1 MNKNKKQQNIVVLIM
16 ITCLMAILFG
26 VGFLRIGGRS
36 LPQQKKS
43 ILPGI
48 GKIINTQIKEK
59 KASKV

>member
-1 MNKNKKQQNIVVLIM
+1 MDKNKKQQNIVILI
-16 ITCLMAILFG
+16 IIISVMAILFG

-48 GKIINTQIKEK
+48 SKIITAQLNDK
-59 KASKV
+59 K

>member
-1 MNKNKKQQNIVVLIM
+1 VDKNKRQQNIVILII
-16 ITCLMAILFG
+16 ITCVLAILFG

-48 GKIINTQIKEK
+48 GKIINTQINEN
-59 KASKV
+59 SK

>member
-1 MNKNKKQQNIVVLIM
+1 MDKNKRQQNIVILII
-16 ITCLMAILFG
+16 ITCVLAILFG

-48 GKIINTQIKEK
+48 GKIINTQINEN
-59 KASKV
+59 SK

>member
-1 MNKNKKQQNIVVLIM
+1 MDKNKRQQNIVILIIIISVM
-16 ITCLMAILFG
+16 VVLFG

-48 GKIINTQIKEK
+48 GQIINTQLNDK
-59 KASKV
+59 K